1 MYHIGT
7 SIFCVE
13 ATAPCKINNGDKIL
27 LEFNPVLMECT
38 LKVQVNQRLPASTSL
53 DCPVKDCYSIG
64 LKKLSNHLI
73 QVHGIK
79 NKAKR
84 RKLMHKAKRVSTL

>member
-13 ATAPCKINNGDKIL
+13 ATAPCKIHNGDKIL
-27 LEFNPVLMECT
+27 NPVLIECT
-38 LKVQVNQRLPASTSL
+38 LKVQANQRLPASTSL